1 MKQTIIALFSLAIL
15 AGCGQANIALTGEQW
30 NEKESLAVKGRTGIL
45 INQKMSFGEFYT
57 TDINRSWT
65 KGSNSYNGIGLRN
78 VTTGEYINIIGTE
91 YINRK
96 QTLRFNL
103 ADANGTLSDVFC
115 VSRFMSKD
123 LLVGDDKGLL
133 SFGIDLME
141 LKNRRSSSIFYAQI
155 YTDNSGEPW
164 QLMLDNEEVQRDPK
178 YYSGMVAK
186 SRDQYY
192 TIVPVTKVLSN
203 KGKVLDMPFGA
214 MGLEIRDRSG
224 VPLAAVNL
232 ADKGQVYFAKGLDE
246 QEKFLL
252 ANICTA
258 LLLQEQIG

>member
-1 MKQTIIALFSLAIL
+1 MKQTIIALFSLAVL

-30 NEKESLAVKGRTGIL
+30 NDKESLAVKGRTGIL

-57 TDINRSWT
+57 KDINRSWT
-65 KGSNSYNGIGLRN
+65 KGGSSYNGIGLRD
-78 VTTGEYINIIGTE
+78 VTTGDYINIIGTE
-91 YINRK
+91 YINKK
-96 QTLRFNL
+96 QTLRFQL
-103 ADANGTLSDVFC
+103 AGANGTGSEVFC

-186 SRDQYY
+186 NRDQYY

-203 KGKVLDMPFGA
+203 KGKVMNMPFGA

-224 VPLAAVNL
+224 LPLAAVNL
-232 ADKGQVYFAKGLDE
+232 ADKGHVYFAKGLDE